1 MLGDWKRLALR
12 YTCNKKTSWANL
24 ANSVCWPH
32 FCARL
37 CRFCVV
43 IRFFHLHWPPGS
55 KDSLTPLIIA
65 WISTFLPVSMLLC
78 CQSTSCPCLWTCFA
92 NRRTRYR
99 SCHQNQWRTNCWM
112 LHNCNVSEMSVVLS
126 VEWWV
131 LSVECWVM
139 GCVHVIHG
147 RYLKQR
153 YLENGENITLRC
165 TRASFRVMNIMYY
178 KHKKK
183 RWWEFQTD
191 FIWSCGRC
199 FRVL

>member
-32 FCARL
+32 FCDRL

-126 VEWWV
+126 VECWV
-131 LSVECWVM
+131 MSVECWVLSD
-139 GCVHVIHG
+139 GLCS
-147 RYLKQR
+147 R
-153 YLENGENITLRC
+153 N
-165 TRASFRVMNIMYY
+165 TRAVFKATILRE
-178 KHKKK
+178 
-183 RWWEFQTD
+183 WWEHHVTMYTCKFQ
-191 FIWSCGRC
+191 SYEHY
-199 FRVL
+199 VL